1 MLALVLPLS
10 DIDKATRTTGMN
22 PKGATEGKRS
32 GVDPK
37 QIPALLQKAT
47 ALHQSGNA
55 SEALAIYQEILAA
68 RPDHPT
74 VLNLSGVAAYQ
85 LGDNERALLWLQ
97 TAADVSP
104 DNPDVHYNLGLVL
117 KDRGRLEDAVTA
129 WQRAIQL
136 KPDHAS
142 VHNNLGNALQLLG
155 RLEEAEAA
163 YQRAIECD
171 PRHANAHNNLG
182 MIRQRLDKPEEALAA
197 FRLATRL
204 APRDA
209 LFWQNLA
216 TCLAHGARGTPSD
229 EELRNDLQTCLA
241 NDGVDPVPLGNIVTR
256 VLRHEPDISCL
267 LDPSNVHC
275 SEDEDWVRMVVQ
287 VLEHPL
293 LTLLLEKLPIS
304 DIDLEALLVAVRR
317 ALLRLAIDHRLTKVV
332 GRRGLA
338 FLCALA
344 QQCFLNEYV
353 FFESEEEGVWVAAM
367 QERIETRIAAQGP
380 VDPTWIALFAAY
392 RPLHATGFVSI
403 FDREDSYISH
413 PLLGKVIVRQAK
425 EPMEERAIR
434 ETIPRIS
441 AITDGVSRAV
451 RAQYEENPYPRW
463 VGTGTMEPRS
473 TANVMTT
480 MFPYLQDRNIPWPES
495 PQILVAGCGTGKH
508 PIMTARCFAGAQ
520 VLAIDL
526 SLASLSYGA
535 RRAKEMG
542 VTNVRFAHGDLM
554 AMGDLGHRFDII
566 ECIAVLHHLE
576 EPIKGWRILVGLL
589 NKDGLM
595 GIGLYSE
602 LARRKIVAA
611 RAFIEEHGYPSSPEG
626 IRRCRQAIM
635 ALPDDSLIK
644 QVTRGRHFYTTS
656 ECRDLIFHVQEHR
669 LNLLQVSDALDEL
682 GLELLGFQFQ
692 DPSTLQRYRARFPED
707 RTATCLQSWHRFELD
722 NPNTFTS
729 MYQFW
734 VRKR

>member
-1 MLALVLPLS
+1 MLALVLLLS
-10 DIDKATRTTGMN
+10 DIDEATRTTGMN

-32 GVDPK
+32 GVDSK

-47 ALHQSGNA
+47 ALHQSGDVSA
-55 SEALAIYQEILAA
+55 ALAIYQDILTA
-68 RPDHPT
+68 RPDHPA

-97 TAADVSP
+97 AAADVSP

-129 WQRAIQL
+129 WRRAIQL
-136 KPDHAS
+136 KPDYAS

-155 RLEEAEAA
+155 RLEEAEAV
-163 YQRAIECD
+163 YRKAIECD

-182 MIRQRLDKPEEALAA
+182 MIRQRLGKPREALAA

-204 APRDA
+204 APCDA
-209 LFWQNLA
+209 LFWQSLA
-216 TCLAHGARGTPSD
+216 TCLAHGAHYTPSD

-256 VLRHEPDISCL
+256 VLRHEADISCL
-267 LDPSNVHC
+267 LDPSNVHR
-275 SEDEDWVRMVVQ
+275 SEDEDWVRLVIQ

-317 ALLRLAIDHRLTKVV
+317 ALLRLAIHHRLTKVI
-332 GRRGLA
+332 GGRGLA

-367 QERIETRIAAQGP
+367 QERIKTRIAAQGP

-403 FDREDSYISH
+403 FDREDAYISH
-413 PLLGKVIVRQAK
+413 PLLGKVIVRQVK
-425 EPMEERAIR
+425 EPTEERAIR
-434 ETIPRIS
+434 KTSPRIS
-441 AITDGVSRAV
+441 AITDRVSTAV

-463 VGTGTMEPRS
+463 VGAGTLEPRS

-520 VLAIDL
+520 VLAVDL
-526 SLASLSYGA
+526 SLSSLSYGA

-576 EPIKGWRILVGLL
+576 DPIKGWRILVGLL

-644 QVTRGRHFYTTS
+644 QVTRGRSFYTTS

-692 DPSTLQRYRARFPED
+692 DPAILQRYRVRFPED

-734 VRKR
+734 VRRR